1 MSASN
6 EAWPRVRLGDLLQIK
21 HGFAFK
27 GDHFSDGAGDI
38 VLTPG
43 NFESG
48 GGLKLRPGKDRS
60 YTGAYPSDFKL
71 KTGDLLIVMTDLTQE
86 AAILGAPAFVPSTL
100 TCLHNQRLGKVV
112 DIDERRADR
121 RFLFHLFNT
130 VDYRAHVKA
139 TATGSTVRHTS
150 PSRIYEH
157 HANIPPLGVQIRIAE
172 ILGAYDDLIEVNRL
186 RVGGLERMARDL
198 FDEWFVRL
206 RFPGHENVPLN
217 ATPGGF
223 LPEGWRRTAIGETF
237 DNLYDGPHATPPT
250 SDAGGV
256 FLGIGNITATGQ
268 LDLTSVRRIAE
279 ADLGRW
285 TKRVTPAGGDI
296 VFTYEATLN
305 RYAIIPEGFRGC
317 LGRRLALI
325 RTSQPGMNYYLF
337 QYFFSNDW
345 RSTIAKNTLS
355 GATVDR
361 VPLTRFPDFPIT
373 LPPLH
378 LVERFGRIVQPVFA
392 LKERLD
398 VANRNLAASR
408 DHLLTRLM
416 SGQLSVS
423 AAEQE
428 LEAA

>member
-1 MSASN
+1 MSG
-6 EAWPRVRLGDLLQIK
+6 WPIKRLSEVADLCLGKMLDQKKNKGELRPYLGNSDVQWGTINLEKLKEMKFEDRELGRYGLQ
-21 HGFAFK
+21 
-27 GDHFSDGAGDI
+27 AGDI
-38 VLTPG
+38 IMCEGGEPG
-43 NFESG
+43 RCALWTGQVPTMMIQKALHRIRPLSG
-48 GGLKLRPGKDRS
+48 
-60 YTGAYPSDFKL
+60 
-71 KTGDLLIVMTDLTQE
+71 
-86 AAILGAPAFVPSTL
+86 
-100 TCLHNQRLGKVV
+100 V
-112 DIDERRADR
+112 DS
-121 RFLFHLFNT
+121 RFLFYSLFHKGRSGGFDARFTGATIKHLPGEQLAKIE
-130 VDYRAHVKA
+130 VALPAYEIQRRI
-139 TATGSTVRHTS
+139 TG
-150 PSRIYEH
+150 
-157 HANIPPLGVQIRIAE
+157 
-172 ILGAYDDLIEVNRL
+172 ILGAYDDLIEVNRRRAKL
-186 RVGGLERMARDL
+186 QKEIARDL

-206 RFPGHENVPLN
+206 RFPGHEDVPLI
-217 ATPGGF
+217 ATPEGS
-223 LPEGWRRTAIGETF
+223 LPKGWRRASIGETF
-237 DNLYDGPHATPPT
+237 DNLYDGPHATPPP
-250 SDAGGV
+250 SDSGGV
-256 FLGIGNITATGQ
+256 FLGIGNITTTGQ

-285 TKRVTPAGGDI
+285 TKRVTPARGDI

-305 RYAIIPEGFRGC
+305 RYAIIPEEFRGC

-325 RTSQPGMNYYLF
+325 RTSYPGMNYYLF
-337 QYFFSNDW
+337 QYFFTEDW
-345 RSTIAKNTLS
+345 RSTIATNTLS

-361 VPLTRFPDFPIT
+361 IPLTRFSDFPIT